1 MPISLIS
8 ISPMPISPMTLT
20 RRQFLSPF
28 TTLAALGVGS
38 TAYGLGIEPAYR
50 LHVQHYTLKPANW
63 SAGLKLRIAALS
75 DIHASEPYMSA
86 ARLREIVTLA
96 NAQNA
101 DMIVLLGDYVVGSGA
116 HYRKLPHAEWAAE
129 LANLKAPLGVFGILG
144 NHDWWQ
150 YWDDRQKSADEV
162 MMALR
167 SAGITVLH
175 NNLLKLQKSGAPFW
189 LAGLGDQLA
198 FMNPATHQG
207 KGSDDLPATLAQI
220 NDDAPVILLAH
231 EPDIFVK
238 VPARVSL
245 TMSGHTHG
253 GQIRILGWS
262 PVIPSR
268 YGNRFAYGHIQENG
282 RDLLVTGGLGVSRI
296 PVRIGVPPEI
306 MLVDLG

>member
-1 MPISLIS
+1 ML
-8 ISPMPISPMTLT
+8 LT
-20 RRQFLSPF
+20 RRQIISPL
-28 TTLAALGVGS
+28 TALAALGAGS
-38 TAYGLGIEPAYR
+38 GAYGIGIEPLYR
-50 LHVQHYTLKPANW
+50 LHVQRYALSPANW
-63 SAGLKLRIAALS
+63 TPGLKLRILALS

-86 ARLREIVTLA
+86 ARLRDIVTLA

-116 HYRKLPHAEWAAE
+116 HYRQVPVKEWAAE

-150 YWDDRQKSADEV
+150 YGDRQKSADEV
-162 MMALR
+162 SGALR

-175 NNLLKLQKSGAPFW
+175 NTSLKLQKSGAPFW

-198 FMNPATHQG
+198 FMNPVTHQG
-207 KGSDDLPATLAQI
+207 KGSDDLPGTLAQI
-220 NDDAPVILLAH
+220 TDDAPVVLLAH

-238 VPARVSL
+238 VPPRVSL
-245 TMSGHTHG
+245 TLSGHTHG
-253 GQIRILGWS
+253 GQIRIMGWS
-262 PVIPSR
+262 PIIPSR
-268 YGNRFAYGHIQENG
+268 YGNRFAYGHVQEGG
-282 RDLLVTGGLGVSRI
+282 RDLIVTGGLGVSRI